1 MCCLFVS
8 ECVAAVVLNVLV
20 LMCSL
25 YTGID
30 ELDTERTLR
39 GLNTVHIIIIIIIII
54 IYCTSADLALAS
66 VGFIS
71 YGRVFASKDI
81 FLQGVYFIAYR
92 TPQLGR
98 YVAAG
103 AGFVCDKAAMSCGER

>member
-1 MCCLFVS
+1 LFVS

-39 GLNTVHIIIIIIIII
+39 GLFNTVHIIIIIIV
-54 IYCTSADLALAS
+54 YCTSADLALAS
-66 VGFIS
+66 VGFVS
-71 YGRVFASKDI
+71 YGRVFVSKDI

-103 AGFVCDKAAMSCGER
+103 AGFVCGKAAMSCGER